1 MARTTTALEPL
12 LREAGNGVE
21 ADFIW
26 QLDAGDAVFD
36 KARQLLQD
44 AETSIL
50 VSLWPEE
57 LRTLAEDL
65 RDAESRGVRI
75 ALVHYGTPTETVGA
89 TYHHPVEDTVRRE
102 RGGRSLS
109 LVVDSRCVVIATFF
123 DDGRVEGAWSRNRAF
138 VFVAED
144 YVRHD
149 VYITKVIATMGH
161 DLQEHF
167 GPDYA
172 RLREVFT

>member
-75 ALVHYGTPTETVGA
+75 ALVH
-89 TYHHPVEDTVRRE
+89 
-102 RGGRSLS
+102 
-109 LVVDSRCVVIATFF
+109 
-123 DDGRVEGAWSRNRAF
+123 
-138 VFVAED
+138 
-144 YVRHD
+144 
-149 VYITKVIATMGH
+149 
-161 DLQEHF
+161 
-167 GPDYA
+167 
-172 RLREVFT
+172 